1 MSAAPA
7 PSKWRLVA
15 PPVVPVVLA
24 VSLFMENMDST
35 VIATSLAAIANDI
48 HTDPIAL
55 KLALTAYMVALAI
68 FIPLS
73 AWAADR
79 WGAKNVFRGAI
90 IIFILGSLAC
100 AASNSLVTFVLS
112 RLLQGFGGA
121 MMTPVARL
129 VLVRVTPRSQ
139 LVNAMAWL
147 SIPGLIGPIVGPPV
161 GGFITTY
168 LSWHWIFLIN
178 VPIGIL
184 GVVLVTW
191 LLPDW
196 QRNAPRRM
204 DFPGFFLTG
213 GAFAGWVF
221 GISVLT
227 LPALPI
233 YFGLATLVGGTVCWM
248 FYLPHA
254 RRTEYPILDLRLFR
268 FPLFRVSVVAGSFF
282 RLGTGAMP
290 FLFPLM
296 LQLAFGLTPFE
307 SGSVTFA
314 TAVGAFAA
322 KFASETII
330 ERLGFRMALT
340 IATFI
345 TVLGVA
351 AMGIYAPTTPLPLM
365 MTLLVITG
373 FFQSV
378 FWTATNAFTFADIE
392 DKDAGQATAISQVAV
407 QLSLASGVA
416 IGGGA
421 LEGVRLLHGG
431 GDPSLGDFH
440 VAFYVIAAIALVSTI
455 MFFRM
460 PKAAGSQLTAHGHAV
475 EATAGE

>member
-1 MSAAPA
+1 MSVPGKIHHG
-7 PSKWRLVA
+7 PTLV
-15 PPVVPVVLA
+15 PLILA

-48 HTDPIAL
+48 HSDPIAL

-68 FIPLS
+68 FIPIS
-73 AWAADR
+73 AWMADR
-79 WGAKNVFRGAI
+79 WGARNVFRGAI
-90 IIFILGSLAC
+90 LVFILGSVAC
-100 AASNSLVTFVLS
+100 AASNSLLTFVLS

-129 VLVRVTPRSQ
+129 VLVRVTPRSE

-178 VPIGIL
+178 VPIGLLGIL
-184 GVVLVTW
+184 LVTW

-196 QRNAPRRM
+196 KRNEPRRM
-204 DFPGFFLTG
+204 DFPGFFLA
-213 GAFAGWVF
+213 GASFAGWVF

-227 LPALPI
+227 LPALPWT
-233 YFGLATLVGGTVCWM
+233 FGVAALAFGVVCWLV
-248 FYLPHA
+248 YLPHA
-254 RRTEYPILDLRLFR
+254 RRTEYPILDLKLFR
-268 FPLFRVSVVAGSFF
+268 FPLFRTTVLAGAFF
-282 RLGTGAMP
+282 RIGTGAMP

-296 LQLAFGLTPFE
+296 LQLAFGLSPFQ
-307 SGSVTFA
+307 SGSITFA

-322 KFASETII
+322 KFVSEPII
-330 ERLGFRMALT
+330 ERVGFRTALVVS
-340 IATFI
+340 TFL
-345 TVLGVA
+345 TVLGVV
-351 AMGIYAPTTPLPLM
+351 AMGLYTPETPLALM
-365 MTLLVITG
+365 LPLLVVTG

-378 FWTATNAFTFADIE
+378 FWTATNAFTFADID
-392 DKDAGQATAISQVAV
+392 DKDAGQATAMSQVAI

-416 IGGGA
+416 VGGGA

-431 GDPSLGDFH
+431 EPVLGDFH
-440 VAFYVIAAIALVSTI
+440 VAFYVIAAVALVSTF
-455 MFFRM
+455 MFYRLD
-460 PKAAGSQLTAHGHAV
+460 KNAGSHLTRHSTAI
-475 EATAGE
+475 EAQAAE